1 MPSCISMTAISF
13 CLSDRCSCKVDFLA
27 HLRDKRS
34 IAQKEARL
42 CYRKRK
48 SLESVKRHLKEQF

>member
-1 MPSCISMTAISF
+1 MPSFILMTVISF
-13 CLSDRCSCKVDFLA
+13 CLSDRCSGKVDFLA
-27 HLRDKRS
+27 HLRTERS

-48 SLESVKRHLKEQF
+48 SLESKSYAIKGCR